1 MSSSRPPP
9 ADSWDCNFMLPGP
22 PSRNNFG
29 SADLSPS
36 GLLAFAS
43 GSSISILDSR
53 SLQLISTI
61 PIPPPT
67 SAGSVASLSPF
78 VTAVKWIPITLRCD
92 LLSTEPGSSHLLL
105 AAADRHGR
113 VALLDFRL
121 RSVVLWIDPDP
132 NPKLGIQDLCWIVS
146 KPDSFVLA
154 AINGPSVLS
163 LYNTTS
169 ASCMWKYDA
178 SPEYLSCIRRNPFD
192 ARHFC
197 VLGLKGLLLSVR
209 VLGQKEDEVVVKEL
223 QIQTDCTEL
232 LKLERELS
240 AGAASLS
247 PASGLFPLYMVKFTF
262 SPHWRHI
269 IFVTFPRELVVFDL
283 QYETPLF
290 SAALPRG
297 CAKFLDVLADPNND
311 LLYCA
316 HLDGKLSIWRRKEG
330 EQVHVMCTMEEL
342 IPSIGTSVPSPSI
355 LAVLVSQSESTIQNV
370 AKLCL
375 DAPHSPSANVD
386 IDSPFE
392 FSDDT
397 LLLSKTHLI
406 SISDDGKVW
415 NWLLTAEGAGDL
427 QKDAIK
433 SGMDADVI
441 DVALCGTNT
450 NSMASSADVQALEAG
465 KQLEHVNGSRNR
477 PSNSTSSQADMSFK
491 VSLDGQLQILSST
504 VTMLAVPS
512 PSLTA
517 TLARG
522 GNYPAVAVPLVALGT
537 QSGAVD
543 VVDVSANAVT
553 ASFSVHNGTVRGLRW
568 LGNSRLVSFSY
579 SQVNEKSGGYINRLV
594 VTCLRSGINRAF
606 RVLQKPERA
615 PIRALRASSSGRFS
629 PSLVSRVN
637 CYAITRS
644 LESILT
650 LLLGCV
656 NAPLLSCF
664 SLYQC
669 FIIGRRNV
677 QFCLWYLLI
686 LFRDAP
692 VEVWAMT
699 KNPIMLRS
707 LALPFTVLEWTL
719 PTVPWPSQTGPSRQS
734 SLSSKDHKADTTDG
748 VSTPTIA
755 SSSDSKDASSEGS
768 QDDTSESFA
777 FALANGA
784 LGVFEVHGRRI
795 RDFRPKWPSSSF
807 ISSDGLITAMA
818 YRLPHVV
825 CIVMGD
831 RSGNIRWWDVT
842 TGHSSQ
848 FSTHREGIRRIKFSP
863 VVPGDRS
870 RGRIAVLFHD
880 NTFSVFDLD
889 SQDPLANSLLQPQF
903 PGTLVL
909 ELDWLPT
916 RTDKNDPLVLCIAG
930 ADSSF
935 RLIEVNTSEKKIG
948 YTSQSRAIKE
958 RFRPM
963 PLCLPI
969 LLPTSHALAL
979 QMILQLG
986 VKPSWFNTCSTT
998 IKKRPHLIPGT
1009 PSSQKD
1015 LRSYMIGLP
1024 PIGDTVVPE
1033 MLLKVLEPYR
1043 KEGCILDDERAR
1055 LYATVVNKGYA
1066 ARFAFAAAVFGET
1079 SEALFWLQLPRALN
1093 HLMRKLKRSPQ
1104 KAPHLAFNSE
1114 LEDTMLSRI
1123 TSKGKSTPGTER
1135 RDSLSEGQLRLM
1147 AFEQEELWE
1156 TAAERITWHEKLEG
1170 EQAIQNRVHE
1180 YVVHLSLA
1188 MSVLIELMLVSVGNL
1203 EAAVSLLLSTSPES
1217 SYFYANALRAVALSS
1232 AVSRSLLELAVK
1244 VVAANMVRND
1254 RSLSGTHL
1262 LCAVGRYQEAC
1273 SQLQD
1278 AGCWTDAATLAA
1290 THLKGSDYARVL
1302 QRWADHVHHVE
1313 HNIWRALILY
1323 VAAGGL
1329 QEALAALREAQHPDT
1344 AAMFVLACREIY
1356 AEIITNLENSD
1367 DESGSSTNNVPDNL
1381 PGLSPE
1387 NEDVRAVGEYF
1398 GQYQRKL
1405 VHLCMDSQPFN
1416 E

>member
-615 PIRALRASSSGRFS
+615 PIRALRASSSGR
-629 PSLVSRVN
+629 
-637 CYAITRS
+637 
-644 LESILT
+644 
-650 LLLGCV
+650 
-656 NAPLLSCF
+656 
-664 SLYQC
+664 
-669 FIIGRRNV
+669 
-677 QFCLWYLLI
+677 YLLI

-818 YRLPHVV
+818 YRLPHV
-825 CIVMGD
+825 VMGD

-1135 RDSLSEGQLRLM
+1135 RDSLQSEGQLRLM

>member
-1 MSSSRPPP
+1 M
-9 ADSWDCNFMLPGP
+9 
-22 PSRNNFG
+22 
-29 SADLSPS
+29 
-36 GLLAFAS
+36 
-43 GSSISILDSR
+43 
-53 SLQLISTI
+53 
-61 PIPPPT
+61 
-67 SAGSVASLSPF
+67 
-78 VTAVKWIPITLRCD
+78 
-92 LLSTEPGSSHLLL
+92 
-105 AAADRHGR
+105 
-113 VALLDFRL
+113 
-121 RSVVLWIDPDP
+121 
-132 NPKLGIQDLCWIVS
+132 
-146 KPDSFVLA
+146 
-154 AINGPSVLS
+154 
-163 LYNTTS
+163 
-169 ASCMWKYDA
+169 
-178 SPEYLSCIRRNPFD
+178 
-192 ARHFC
+192 
-197 VLGLKGLLLSVR
+197 
-209 VLGQKEDEVVVKEL
+209 LGQKEDEVVVKEL

-240 AGAASLS
+240 AGAAGLS

-433 SGMDADVI
+433 SSMDADVI

-615 PIRALRASSSGRFS
+615 PIRALRASSSGR
-629 PSLVSRVN
+629 
-637 CYAITRS
+637 
-644 LESILT
+644 
-650 LLLGCV
+650 
-656 NAPLLSCF
+656 
-664 SLYQC
+664 
-669 FIIGRRNV
+669 
-677 QFCLWYLLI
+677 YLLI

-719 PTVPWPSQTGPSRQS
+719 PTVPRPSQTGPSRQS

-784 LGVFEVHGRRI
+784 LGVFEVQGRRI

-807 ISSDGLITAMA
+807 VSSDGLITAMA
-818 YRLPHVV
+818 YRLPHV
-825 CIVMGD
+825 VMGD

-935 RLIEVNTSEKKIG
+935 RLIEVNTEKKIG

-979 QMILQLG
+979 RMILQLG

-1009 PSSQKD
+1009 PASQKD

-1104 KAPHLAFNSE
+1104 KAPRLAFNSE

-1180 YVVHLSLA
+1180 
-1188 MSVLIELMLVSVGNL
+1188 LVSVGNL